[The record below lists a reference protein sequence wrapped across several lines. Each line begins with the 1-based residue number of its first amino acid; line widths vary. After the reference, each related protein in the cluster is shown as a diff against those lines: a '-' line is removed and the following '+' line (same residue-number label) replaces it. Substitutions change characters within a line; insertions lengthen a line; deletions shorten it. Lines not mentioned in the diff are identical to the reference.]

1 MNVILTSCGLETKRI
16 EKSFMDMLQSP
27 VPEIKAI
34 FIPTAANSPD
44 AVDVLPKCL
53 NDLLKCGIKRENI
66 FVYDLHD
73 EIENNIINSYDVIY
87 LCGGSPDY
95 LLKRINEKTFRKQ
108 LLEFISL
115 GKIVIGVSAG
125 SMIFANN
132 MPNNLG
138 LLKCGLDVHC
148 NDEIREKTGCYAR
161 DRQERIKLGN
171 AQAISFEGDNIV
183 IFE

>member
-1 MNVILTSCGLETKRI
+1 MNVMLTSCGLETKRI
-16 EKSFMDMLQSP
+16 EKLFMDMLQKSP
-27 VPEIKAI
+27 SEIKAI

-44 AVDVLPKCL
+44 AIGVLPKCL

-73 EIENNIINSYDVIY
+73 AVEGNIINTYDVVY

-95 LLKRINEKTFRKQ
+95 LLRRINESNFRKQ
-108 LLEFISL
+108 LLDFIAL

-125 SMIFANN
+125 SMIFAND

-148 NDEIREKTGCYAR
+148 DDEIREKAGHYAK

-171 AQAISFEGDNIV
+171 TQAVFFEGDTIV
-183 IFE
+183 VAE

>member
-1 MNVILTSCGLETKRI
+1 MNVILTSCGLETKKI
-16 EKSFMDMLQSP
+16 EKLFTDMLQKSP
-27 VPEIKAI
+27 SEIKAI

-44 AVDVLPKCL
+44 AIDVLPKCL
-53 NDLLKCGIKRENI
+53 NDLLKCGINRDNI

-73 EIENNIINSYDVIY
+73 AIESNIINRYDVIY
-87 LCGGSPDY
+87 LCGGNSDY
-95 LLKRINEKTFRKQ
+95 LLRRINENKFRKQ

-125 SMIFANN
+125 SMIFAND

-148 NDEIREKTGCYAR
+148 NDEIREKAGHYVK
-161 DRQERIKLGN
+161 DRQERIRLGN
-171 AQAISFEGDNIV
+171 TQAIFFEGDDIIV
-183 IFE
+183 FE